1 MRSLAAL
8 ALGLLVVGLGILGG
22 AAVTPLAIPA
32 AFTVEGHTTNAMAL
46 FVMLVITTV
55 FTMFG
60 GWITARLSPDHRAG
74 HAILMAVAGV
84 AVAVL
89 VGAIRWAAAP
99 PWYYMATW
107 AVMPVAA
114 AVGAAAWERSLRRAG
129 RTSAARVAVGV

>member
-8 ALGLLVVGLGILGG
+8 ALGLLVVGLGILGA
-22 AAVTPLAIPA
+22 AAVTPLAILA
-32 AFTVEGHTTNAMAL
+32 AFTVDGHTTNTVAL
-46 FVMLVITTV
+46 FIMFSITTV

-74 HAILMAVAGV
+74 HAILMSVTGV

-99 PWYYMATW
+99 PWFYVASW
-107 AVMPVAA
+107 AVLPVAA
-114 AVGAAAWERSLRRAG
+114 AVGAAAWERSRRRAG
-129 RTSAARVAVGV
+129 RRSAAQVAVG